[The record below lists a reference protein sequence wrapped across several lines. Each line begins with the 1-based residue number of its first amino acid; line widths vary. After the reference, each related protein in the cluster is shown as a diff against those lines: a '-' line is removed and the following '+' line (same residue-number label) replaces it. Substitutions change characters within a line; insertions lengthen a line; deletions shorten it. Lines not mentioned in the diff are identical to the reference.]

1 MQGGYAALRE
11 VEWAPLPDMSYV
23 RYTEVGLCAK
33 LAGSG
38 TNRLEVVFGG
48 DRLVAEL
55 PLPPAQLAAAH
66 AAVLAGALGRPP
78 SAPVKV
84 VQGKVGTLEVGPEF
98 TTVTVEKSTWCQ
110 PLKTK
115 EVTTVRTEDISYL
128 QATLPSWQN
137 ALIRAIRDVEIFK
150 IAAIANSLMAED
162 LLLLP
167 VWPCSFFN
175 HGYVLLLLLIKAISS
190 IVAFVIV
197 FLFRKTALIIG
208 GPGPGK
214 QVTFEPNEQPEEML
228 RGFAA
233 DFTAI
238 GAGHAKGPQPAG
250 PGKLEPVVVTVHGGG
265 PVMVEALPS
274 APQPYVPQQQQ
285 QQQIYV
291 QQQQPQQIY
300 VQQQQQMAPAMQPQ
314 Y

>member
-1 MQGGYAALRE
+1 MRKVG
-11 VEWAPLPDMSYV
+11 WAPLPDMSYV

-38 TNRLEVVFGG
+38 SNRLEVVFGG
-48 DRLVAEL
+48 DRVVAEL
-55 PLPPAQLAAAH
+55 PLPPAQLAPAH

-84 VQGKVGTLEVGPEF
+84 VQGKTGLLEVGPEF

-128 QATLPSWQN
+128 QTTLPSWQN

-150 IAAIANSLMAED
+150 ITAIANKLMTED

-175 HGYVLLLLLIKAISS
+175 NAYVLILLGVKALVS
-190 IVAFVIV
+190 IVAFVVI

-233 DFTAI
+233 DFMAI
-238 GAGHAKGPQPAG
+238 SAGHVKGPQPAV
-250 PGKLEPVVVTVHGGG
+250 PGKPTPVVVTVHGGE
-265 PVMVEALPS
+265 PVSAEALPS
-274 APQPYVPQQQQ
+274 EPQKKNK
-285 QQQIYV
+285 QISV
-291 QQQQPQQIY
+291 QQ
-300 VQQQQQMAPAMQPQ
+300 AM
-314 Y
+314 